1 MKLVIVESPTKAKT
15 ITKFLTDDYVVES
28 SFGHVRDLPKSK
40 MGVDP
45 EKKFEPVYEVPKK
58 AKERVAELRKL
69 AKKADEIYLATD
81 EDREGEAIS
90 WHLFEI
96 LNIKSKPVSRIAFH
110 EITREAI
117 HKALENPR
125 ELDMN
130 AVNAQQARR
139 IVDRLVG
146 YELSPFLW
154 QKVQYGLS
162 AGRVQSVA
170 VRLIVER
177 ERERQAFEKDEYWT
191 IDTLFTKKADNKDIE
206 FPGKLHS
213 VDGKKLEKLSIGT
226 EEEAQKIM
234 KDLKGAEYAVTK
246 ITKKEVNKKPPRPLT
261 TSRLQ
266 IEANNKLGFSARQT
280 MTIAQKLYETG
291 KITYMRTD
299 SENLAEK
306 FLGETQTFLKAEY
319 GEEYAKGAERY
330 TTTAKGAQEAHEAI
344 RPTDV
349 TVTPEKFKSRDKG
362 QKKLYELIWSRTVA
376 TQMPPAK
383 VERTSVD
390 ITADKYL
397 FRSNGSSILFDGFM
411 KVYRSASEKILP
423 PLVEGDA
430 IDAKE
435 VKPEQHFTEPPA
447 RYSDA
452 TLVKTLEEHGI
463 GRPSTYAP
471 TIGTI
476 VYRGYIERD
485 DNKKLYPLDIAY
497 IVNDLLVEHFEKIV
511 DYEFTAKM
519 ESDLDSIEE
528 GTEEWPSVVEAFYT
542 PFHKNLTKKD
552 AELNKE
558 DVMKERIVGVDPE
571 TKKNVIVRNGRFGP
585 FVQLGEWSE
594 EDKKAKVNK
603 PRSASLLKGQSIDT
617 LTLEDAMYLLIL
629 PRIVGPDHH
638 GNDIVADEGRFGPYL
653 KAGEISQSLANTDY
667 DLRTIPLEDAQ
678 ELIKAAE
685 ARKIKMETP
694 IQILGPDKKTGEVIQ
709 VRHGRYGPY
718 VTDGETNASIT
729 KKSGLDPEKIK
740 QKEAEALLEKKRKAP
755 KRNWGGNKKR

>member
-1 MKLVIVESPTKAKT
+1 MKFVIVESPTKAKT
-15 ITKFLTDDYVVES
+15 ITKFLTDEYVVES

-45 EKKFEPVYEVPKK
+45 EKNFEPVYEIPKK
-58 AKERVAELRKL
+58 AKERVAELRAL

-90 WHLFEI
+90 WHLYEI
-96 LNIKSKPVSRIAFH
+96 LNIKDKPVYRIAFH
-110 EITREAI
+110 EITRDAI
-117 HKALENPR
+117 HKALEAPR

-139 IVDRLVG
+139 VVDRLVG

-177 ERERQAFEKDEYWT
+177 ERERDAFKRDEYWT
-191 IDTLFTKKADNKDIE
+191 IDGLFAKNGDKDSIE
-206 FPGKLHS
+206 FPGKLHA
-213 VDGKKLEKLSIGT
+213 VDGKKLEKLEIAN
-226 EEEAQKIM
+226 EEQAQKIM
-234 KDLKGAEYAVTK
+234 NDLQGAAYTVSDV
-246 ITKKEVNKKPPRPLT
+246 TKKEVSKKPPRPLT

-280 MTIAQKLYETG
+280 MTVAQKLYETG

-306 FLGETQTFLKAEY
+306 FLGEAQTFLKATY
-319 GEEYAKGAERY
+319 GEAYAVGAQRY

-349 TVTPEKFKSRDKG
+349 SVTPENFKSRDEG
-362 QKKLYELIWSRTVA
+362 QKKLYELIWRRTVA
-376 TQMPPAK
+376 TQMPAAR

-390 ITADKYL
+390 INAKQYT
-397 FRSNGSSILFDGFM
+397 FRASGSAILFDGFM
-411 KVYRSASEKILP
+411 KVYRSAQEKILP
-423 PLVEGDA
+423 ALATGDA
-430 IDAKE
+430 VDAKE
-435 VKPEQHFTEPPA
+435 IKPEQHFTEPPA
-447 RYSDA
+447 RFSDA

-471 TIGTI
+471 TISTI
-476 VYRGYIERD
+476 INRGYIDRD

-497 IVNDLLVEHFEKIV
+497 IVNDLLVEHFETIV
-511 DYEFTAKM
+511 DYEFTAQM
-519 ESDLDSIEE
+519 ESDLDNVEQ
-528 GTEEWPSVVEAFYT
+528 GTQEWHELVGRFYG
-542 PFHKNLTKKD
+542 PFHENLTKKD
-552 AELNKE
+552 AQLNKE
-558 DVMKERIVGVDPE
+558 DVMKERVVGTDP
-571 TKKNVIVRNGRFGP
+571 TTGLQVIVRNGRFGP

-594 EDKKAKVNK
+594 EDKKAKINK
-603 PRSASLLKGQSIDT
+603 PRSASLLKGQSIDK
-617 LTLEDAMYLLIL
+617 LTLEDALYLLIL
-629 PRIVGPDHH
+629 PRVVGKDHH

-653 KAGEISQSLANTDY
+653 KAGEISQSLLNTDY

-678 ELIKAAE
+678 ALIKAAE
-685 ARKIKMETP
+685 ERKIKMETP
-694 IQILGPDKKTGEVIQ
+694 IQILGPDAKSGHAIE

-729 KKSGLDPEKIK
+729 KKSGYDPEKIT
-740 QKEAEALLEKKRKAP
+740 QKEAEELLEKKRKSP
-755 KRNWGGNKKR
+755 KRNWGGKR

>member
-1 MKLVIVESPTKAKT
+1 MKFVIVESPTKAKT

-45 EKKFEPVYEVPKK
+45 EKNFEPVYEVPKK
-58 AKERVAELRKL
+58 AKERVAELRAL

-90 WHLFEI
+90 WHLYEI
-96 LNIKSKPVSRIAFH
+96 LNIKDKPVYRIAFH
-110 EITREAI
+110 EITRDAI
-117 HKALENPR
+117 HKALAAPR

-139 IVDRLVG
+139 VVDRLVG

-177 ERERQAFEKDEYWT
+177 ERERDAFKRDEYWT
-191 IDTLFTKKADNKDIE
+191 IDGMFAKQGDSDGIE
-206 FPGKLHS
+206 FPGKLHV
-213 VDGKKLEKLSIGT
+213 VDGKKLEKLEIANEEQAQQIMNDLQGAAYTIG
-226 EEEAQKIM
+226 E
-234 KDLKGAEYAVTK
+234 VS
-246 ITKKEVNKKPPRPLT
+246 KKEVSKKPPRPLT

-280 MTIAQKLYETG
+280 MTVAQKLYETG

-306 FLGETQTFLKAEY
+306 FLGEAQTFLKATY
-319 GEEYAKGAERY
+319 GEEYSIGAQRY
-330 TTTAKGAQEAHEAI
+330 TTSAKGAQEAHEAI

-349 TVTPEKFKSRDKG
+349 TVTPENFKSRDEG
-362 QKKLYELIWSRTVA
+362 QKKLYELIWRRTVA
-376 TQMPPAK
+376 TQMPAAR

-390 ITADKYL
+390 VNAKQYT
-397 FRSNGSSILFDGFM
+397 FRANGSSILFDGFM
-411 KVYRSASEKILP
+411 KVYRSAQEKILP
-423 PLVEGDA
+423 TLATGDA
-430 IDAKE
+430 VDAKE
-435 VKPEQHFTEPPA
+435 IKPEQHFTEPPA

-452 TLVKTLEEHGI
+452 TLVKTLEEYGI

-471 TIGTI
+471 TISTI
-476 VYRGYIERD
+476 INRGYIDRD

-497 IVNDLLVEHFEKIV
+497 IVNDLLVEHFDAIV
-511 DYEFTAKM
+511 NYEFTAQM
-519 ESDLDSIEE
+519 ESDLDD
-528 GTEEWPSVVEAFYT
+528 VEAGTQEWQTLVSRFYG
-542 PFHKNLTKKD
+542 PFHENLTKKD

-558 DVMKERIVGVDPE
+558 DVMKERVVGTDPE
-571 TKKNVIVRNGRFGP
+571 TGLPVIVRNGRFGP

-594 EDKKAKVNK
+594 EDKKAKKNK
-603 PRSASLLKGQSIDT
+603 PRSASLLKGQSIDK

-629 PRIVGPDHH
+629 PRVVGTDHH

-653 KAGEISQSLANTDY
+653 KAGEISQSLLNTDY

-678 ELIKAAE
+678 ALIKAAE
-685 ARKIKMETP
+685 DRKIKMETP
-694 IQILGPDKKTGEVIQ
+694 IQILGPDAKSGHTIE

-729 KKSGLDPEKIK
+729 KKSGYDPEKIT
-740 QKEAEALLEKKRKAP
+740 QKEAEELLEKKRKAP
-755 KRNWGGNKKR
+755 KRNWGGGKR